1 MDGIDLTQWSSR
13 TELLIG
19 KDKFN
24 ALKDAHVLIVGLG
37 GVGAYAA
44 ELVCR
49 SGVGN
54 MTIVDGDKVD
64 VSNMN
69 RQLPALV
76 STINKCKAEVVA
88 ERLRDINPKIN
99 LNVINCFIK
108 DSDME
113 NLIKQGFD
121 YVIDAIDT
129 LSPKVNLIYQCI
141 KNGIPVV
148 SSMGAGGKFDPS
160 LVKVVDIS
168 KSYNCT
174 LARKIRKYL
183 YRMGIRNGCKVVFS
197 PEEVVKESV
206 LLVEQQNKKSTVG
219 TISYMPPIF
228 GCHCASVV
236 IRHLLCD
243 NVQTDLQGQK
253 TNMVNLPE
261 IIDIDAEEETGSLE
275 T

>member
-1 MDGIDLTQWSSR
+1 MEELDFSQWSSR

-19 KDKFN
+19 REKLGILEKAN
-24 ALKDAHVLIVGLG
+24 VLVMGLG

-44 ELVCR
+44 ELICR
-49 SGVGN
+49 AGVGN

-76 STINKCKAEVVA
+76 STYGKCKAEVVA
-88 ERLRDINPKIN
+88 ARLLDINPKIN
-99 LNVINCFIK
+99 LNVIGSFITDK
-108 DSDME
+108 EME
-113 NLIKQGFD
+113 DLVKKGFD

-141 KNGIPVV
+141 KNGVNIV

-160 LVKVVDIS
+160 LVQVVDIS

-183 YRMGIRNGCKVVFS
+183 YRMGVRKGCKVVFS

-228 GCHCASVV
+228 GCFCASVV
-236 IRHLLCD
+236 IRHLIFNKGIDML
-243 NVQTDLQGQK
+243 
-253 TNMVNLPE
+253 NLK
-261 IIDIDAEEETGSLE
+261 IDDFADMGPISIEDEEEKD
-275 T
+275 